1 MGVPFLPVRGI
12 LGSVYLEVN
21 PRFRVI
27 PDPFSGEDLV
37 VVQALTPDVT
47 LVHGGRGDSQG
58 NILIPRVS
66 DWRLAITASVRVIA
80 TVEER
85 VAGPLQDQPEWRLIP
100 AIYLTALVHC
110 PGGAA
115 PTGYP
120 GYYPQDEAHLALY
133 LESSREAAC
142 LRPVPGRPRLG
153 NRRVISETSLL
164 RTSHE
169 TALV

>member
-12 LGSVYLEVN
+12 LGSVYLAVN

-27 PDPFSGEDLV
+27 TDPFSGEELV
-37 VVQALTPDVT
+37 AVQALTPDVT
-47 LVHGGRGDSQG
+47 LIHAALGDSRG
-58 NILIPRVS
+58 NLLIPRVS
-66 DWRLAITASVRVIA
+66 DWRLAVTASVKVIA

-85 VAGPLQDQPEWRLIP
+85 VAGPLEDRPEWRLIP
-100 AIYLTALVHC
+100 AIFLTALVHC

-133 LESSREAAC
+133 LKSSREAATFARY
-142 LRPVPGRPRLG
+142 LQDQVWGRAG
-153 NRRVISETSLL
+153 
-164 RTSHE
+164 
-169 TALV
+169 

>member
-12 LGSVYLEVN
+12 LGSAYPGGN

-27 PDPFSGEDLV
+27 SDPFSGEELAA
-37 VVQALTPDVT
+37 VQALSPDVT
-47 LVHGGRGDSQG
+47 LVHGALGDARG

-66 DWRLAITASVRVIA
+66 DWHLAITASVKVIA

-85 VAGPLQDQPEWRLIP
+85 VAGVLQDRPEWRLIP
-100 AIYLTALVHC
+100 GIFLTALVHC

-120 GYYPQDEAHLALY
+120 GYYPQDEAHLANY
-133 LESSREAAC
+133 LESSRETGAFAHY
-142 LRPVPGRPRLG
+142 LKDHVLK
-153 NRRVISETSLL
+153 
-164 RTSHE
+164 HE
-169 TALV
+169 G

>member
-1 MGVPFLPVRGI
+1 MGAPFLPVRGI
-12 LGSVYLEVN
+12 LGSAYLAVN

-27 PDPFSGEDLV
+27 TDPFSGEELV
-37 VVQALTPDVT
+37 AVQALTPDVT
-47 LVHGGRGDSQG
+47 LIHGSQGDDHG

-66 DWRLAITASVRVIA
+66 DWRLAVTASVKVIA

-100 AIYLTALVHC
+100 AIFLTALVHC

-120 GYYPQDEAHLALY
+120 GYYPQDEAHIARY
-133 LESSREAAC
+133 LESARQAGSFAHYLKDQVLKPE
-142 LRPVPGRPRLG
+142 G
-153 NRRVISETSLL
+153 
-164 RTSHE
+164 
-169 TALV
+169 

>member
-12 LGSVYLEVN
+12 LGSAYLKVN

-27 PDPFSGEDLV
+27 TDPFSGEELV

-47 LVHGGRGDSQG
+47 LIHGARGDEHG

-66 DWRLAITASVRVIA
+66 DWRLAVTASVKVIA
-80 TVEER
+80 TVEEC

-100 AIYLTALVHC
+100 AIWLTALVHC

-120 GYYPQDEAHLALY
+120 GYYPQDEAHLSYY
-133 LESSREAAC
+133 LESARTAASF
-142 LRPVPGRPRLG
+142 GRYLQDHVRG
-153 NRRVISETSLL
+153 S
-164 RTSHE
+164 
-169 TALV
+169 AG

>member
-12 LGSVYLEVN
+12 LGSAYLEVN

-27 PDPFSGEDLV
+27 PDPFSGEELA

-47 LVHGGRGDSQG
+47 LVHAGRGDSQG

-66 DWRLAITASVRVIA
+66 DWRLAITASRRVIA

-85 VAGPLQDQPEWRLIP
+85 VDGSLQDQPEWRVVP
-100 AIYLTALVHC
+100 ALYLTALVHC

-120 GYYPQDEAHLALY
+120 GYYPQDEAHLACY
-133 LESSREAAC
+133 LESSREAGAFAHY
-142 LRPVPGRPRLG
+142 LKDHVLKPEG
-153 NRRVISETSLL
+153 
-164 RTSHE
+164 
-169 TALV
+169 

>member
-1 MGVPFLPVRGI
+1 MGAPFLPVRGI
-12 LGSVYLEVN
+12 LGSAYLTVN

-27 PDPFSGEDLV
+27 TDPFSGQELV
-37 VVQALTPDVT
+37 AVQALTPDVT
-47 LVHGGRGDSQG
+47 LIHAARGDSQG

-66 DWRLAITASVRVIA
+66 DWRLAVTASRQVIA

-85 VAGPLQDQPEWRLIP
+85 VAGVLHNQPEWRLIP
-100 AIYLTALVHC
+100 AIWLTALVHC

-133 LESSREAAC
+133 LESARTAASFARY
-142 LRPVPGRPRLG
+142 LQDHVRGSAG
-153 NRRVISETSLL
+153 
-164 RTSHE
+164 
-169 TALV
+169 

>member
-12 LGSVYLEVN
+12 LGSAYLEVN

-27 PDPFSGEDLV
+27 SEPFGGEDLV
-37 VVQALTPDVT
+37 VVQALIPDVT
-47 LVHGGRGDSQG
+47 LVHAAQGDSQG

-66 DWRLAITASVRVIA
+66 DWRLAISASRRVIA

-85 VAGPLQDQPEWRLIP
+85 VAGPLTDQAEWRVIP
-100 AIYLTALVHC
+100 GIWLTALVLC

-133 LESSREAAC
+133 IKSSREAGAFAEY
-142 LRPVPGRPRLG
+142 LKHHVLD
-153 NRRVISETSLL
+153 NEK
-164 RTSHE
+164 
-169 TALV
+169 